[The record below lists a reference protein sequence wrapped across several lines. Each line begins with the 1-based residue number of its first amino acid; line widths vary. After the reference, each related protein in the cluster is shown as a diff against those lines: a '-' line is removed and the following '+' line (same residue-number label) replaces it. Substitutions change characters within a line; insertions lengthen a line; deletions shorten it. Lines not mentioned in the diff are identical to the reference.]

1 MNMPSITS
9 TAPESPTPSVTEV
22 DLGNEDGGG
31 KSSTLR
37 SRMSTVS
44 KMYDID
50 GDGQLDEAEQAMR
63 DMDKSN
69 RGYLTNEKV
78 YKMMQEQMETQ
89 RQLFHVKRMMFILL
103 GVVVILALS
112 NFGTAFAAAYLAKDT
127 TTSPNAELVD
137 KATGEK
143 LSTQTSTE
151 EIEIERTTLD
161 ESGRRRLATCTEDG
175 NDFECDDEDSSL
187 TISQRACRQLKK
199 RCARGN
205 TVTLKRTWL
214 NDIGGEAGTTT
225 RELCPFTEGRIRRTL
240 TSTLLM
246 PNGKTLTI
254 DPEEDDT
261 CRISGDAVLGG
272 EEDFCSQHKDCA
284 GDLKCVKIQNKVVT
298 CQFSCKKKRWVK
310 RMMDACISDCNMK
323 TCQSIV
329 E

>member
-1 MNMPSITS
+1 
-9 TAPESPTPSVTEV
+9 
-22 DLGNEDGGG
+22 
-31 KSSTLR
+31 
-37 SRMSTVS
+37 MSTIS

-127 TTSPNAELVD
+127 TTSPNAELID

-143 LSTQTSTE
+143 LSTQSSTE

-161 ESGRRRLATCTEDG
+161 ETGRRRLADECTEDEDG
-175 NDFECDDEDSSL
+175 NIIKCDLDSSL
-187 TISQRACRQLKK
+187 TISERDCRGLKK
-199 RCARGN
+199 RCKLGQA
-205 TVTLKRTWL
+205 VSLKRTWF
-214 NDIGGEAGTTT
+214 NDNGDEAGTTT
-225 RELCPFTEGRIRRTL
+225 RDICPFTEGRIRRTL
-240 TSTLLM
+240 TSTLVM

-254 DPEEDDT
+254 DPEEDNT

-272 EEDFCSQHKDCA
+272 EEDFCNQHNDCA

-298 CQFSCKKKRWVK
+298 CEFSCKKKRWVQ

>member
-1 MNMPSITS
+1 MPSITS
-9 TAPESPTPSVTEV
+9 TVPESPTPSVTEV
-22 DLGNEDGGG
+22 DLGNDDDVV
-31 KSSTLR
+31 KPATVRL
-37 SRMSTVS
+37 STVS

-50 GDGQLDEAEQAMR
+50 GDGQLDETEQAMR

-127 TTSPNAELVD
+127 TTSPNAELID
-137 KATGEK
+137 KATGDK

-151 EIEIERTTLD
+151 EIEIERTILD
-161 ESGRRRLATCTEDG
+161 ETGRRRLATCTKDG
-175 NDFECDDEDSSL
+175 NNIECDEEDSSL
-187 TISQRACRQLKK
+187 TISKSACRQLKK
-199 RCARGN
+199 RCALGN

-214 NDIGGEAGTTT
+214 NDNGDEAGTTT
-225 RELCPFTEGRIRRTL
+225 RDICPFTEGRIRRTL
-240 TSTLLM
+240 TSTLVM

-254 DPEEDDT
+254 DPEEDNT

-272 EEDFCSQHKDCA
+272 EDDFCSQHSDCS
-284 GDLKCVKIQNKVVT
+284 GDLKCVKIQNKVDT
-298 CQFSCKKKRWVK
+298 CQLSCKKKRWVQ

-323 TCQSIV
+323 SCQMID